1 MNHWLLRVGDGQ
13 NFINS
18 SDKKIWGVNSKGHK
32 SFLTK
37 IQEGDI
43 LWFIKNKSKGKILG
57 MAKFKSYNKREFGP
71 LINLSLT
78 NDELGWDD
86 STTNWIL
93 DIEIHYDELYNLNNC
108 NLLTN
113 LKGITSVRQYKKEK
127 IELDLDEEYKNIIK
141 YAYITNNFK

>member
-43 LWFIKNKSKGKILG
+43 LWFIKNKSKGKILA
-57 MAKFKSYNKREFGP
+57 MAKFKSHNKREFGP

-78 NDELGWDD
+78 NEELGWDD
-86 STTNWIL
+86 STTNWIS
-93 DIEIHYDELYNLNNC
+93 DIEIHYDELYNLDNC

-113 LKGITSVRQYKKEK
+113 LKGIISVRQYEK
-127 IELDLDEEYKNIIK
+127 TKITLDLDEEYKNIIK